1 MLFFYQARCALCPN
15 DHRLHIFPF
24 LLCYVRMMSVHSVL
38 HEAFAQRLSGMFF
51 SNRKCVVRNLF
62 VYPKSE
68 EGEISLDWVV
78 RPDFTN
84 LSTCYQLVTSLLSP
98 ISTFNCPL
106 STVCCEL
113 TIFRG
118 HTLIIYRNYPKKVKN
133 NAARNTNYHKYDKKI

>member
-51 SNRKCVVRNLF
+51 PIENALCGT
-62 VYPKSE
+62 Y
-68 EGEISLDWVV
+68 
-78 RPDFTN
+78 
-84 LSTCYQLVTSLLSP
+84 LSTPSPKRAKSPLIGYQLVTPLLSP

-133 NAARNTNYHKYDKKI
+133 NVARNTNYHKYDKKI